1 MSEEKTQIADGV
13 ASKLNAELGF
23 NVGDVVTVLLH
34 GDDNEYTGTVTNPK
48 KLWVELHDYG
58 RPFIADECSIK
69 AIKLKPKPKTGD
81 KFTIE
86 GLGKSARGHTIVNGK
101 SVKSGNKLKVVNPFV
116 FTVKT

>member
-1 MSEEKTQIADGV
+1 MTNKETQASGGV
-13 ASKLNAELGF
+13 ASELNAELGLK
-23 NVGDVVTVLLH
+23 VGDAVTVLLH

-69 AIKLKPKPKTGD
+69 TIKLKPKPKTGD

-86 GLGKSARGHTIVNGK
+86 GLGKSARGHAVVDGK
-101 SVKSGNKLKVVNPFV
+101 SVKSGNKLKVVKPFV
-116 FTVKT
+116 FTVKI